1 VDPRIKKYRE
11 KKVKFKEDLIEGA
24 TGKKKYKRLLVE
36 EVLEEKRR
44 EDRSKVDKDKFK
56 ILRKQ

>member
-11 KKVKFKEDLIEGA
+11 KRVKFKEDLVEGA

-36 EVLEEKRR
+36 EVPEEKRR
-44 EDRSKVDKDKFK
+44 EDKSRVDKDKFK
-56 ILRKQ
+56 IL